1 MATLV
6 SIGQFSRMTH
16 LSVKALR
23 HYHDTGVLVPAA
35 IDRFTGYR
43 SYNVAQVSAA
53 QVIRRLRDLGMPL
66 DSVRTVVASA
76 DVETRNREIAAHLA
90 RMEEQL
96 AQTQAS
102 VAQLRALL
110 TGPAARP
117 DIVLRPIPAVT
128 ALAVAEAVTTAEVPG
143 WFPGVLADIAAALTV
158 SGLRAGGCFGGLF
171 PGDYF
176 ELERAELTM
185 FLPVETMSPQAE
197 AAGRPLPPGRVRLTE
212 IPAIDAA
219 AAVHQGSLSDADRTF
234 AALGTVV
241 AERAIGLDGPI
252 REYYTT
258 SFTDTADETLHRTEI
273 CWPVFRTAQELVPC
287 IRVSLLLGPGRR
299 RLRQRKVRGG
309 AGR

>member
-23 HYHDTGVLVPAA
+23 HYHDTGVLIPAA
-35 IDRFTGYR
+35 VDEFTGYR
-43 SYNVAQVSAA
+43 SYDVAQVSAA

-66 DSVRTVVASA
+66 DSVRTVVAAA

-96 AQTQAS
+96 AQAQAS

-110 TGPAARP
+110 TGPAERP
-117 DIVLRPIPAVT
+117 DVVLRPVPAVT
-128 ALAVAEAVTTAEVPG
+128 ALAVAETVTTATLPEWYPEAFSDV
-143 WFPGVLADIAAALTV
+143 AAALAA
-158 SGLRAGGCFGGLF
+158 SGLRPAGCFGGLF

-176 ELERAELTM
+176 ELERAELTV
-185 FLPVETMSPQAE
+185 FLPVEGPSASVE
-197 AAGRPLPPGRVRLTE
+197 AASRSLPPGRVRLTE

-219 AAVHQGSLSDADRTF
+219 VAVHEGSLADADRTF

-252 REYYTT
+252 REYYKTG
-258 SFTDTADETLHRTEI
+258 FTDTDDETAHRTEI
-273 CWPVFRTAQELVPC
+273 CWPVFRTAP
-287 IRVSLLLGPGRR
+287 
-299 RLRQRKVRGG
+299 
-309 AGR
+309 A